1 MSDIPKLEIIDA
13 ETLLAT
19 PLPKTLYIVDNLL
32 PQGLSIFCGASKI
45 GKSWLM
51 LDLAV
56 KVANGEPMWGL
67 TTNKCDVLYLT
78 LEDTIAIL

>member
-1 MSDIPKLEIIDA
+1 MNVPRLSVVDA

-19 PLPKTLYIVDNLL
+19 PLPKTMYIVDNLL

-51 LDLAV
+51 LDLAS
-56 KVANGEPMWGL
+56 KVAL
-67 TTNKCDVLYLT
+67 K
-78 LEDTIAIL
+78 I

>member
-1 MSDIPKLEIIDA
+1 MNVPRLSIIDA

-19 PLPKTLYIVDNLL
+19 SLPKTMYIVDNLL

-51 LDLAV
+51 LDLAS
-56 KVANGEPMWGL
+56 KVAKGEPMWGL
-67 TTNKCDVLYLT
+67 ATHQCDVLYLT
-78 LEDTIAIL
+78 LEDTITRV